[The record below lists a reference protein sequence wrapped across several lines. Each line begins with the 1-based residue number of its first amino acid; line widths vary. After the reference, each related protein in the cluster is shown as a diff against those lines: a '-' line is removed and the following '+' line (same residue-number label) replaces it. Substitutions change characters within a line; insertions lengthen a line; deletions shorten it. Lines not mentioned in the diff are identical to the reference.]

1 MRRQKDEWKKQDE
14 ERKSK
19 LALEDAKLERA
30 KELEQMDKAERDG
43 LESKMK
49 SNDAEM
55 QDELRKLVDE
65 IRAEN
70 LQEEKK
76 ADEVK

>member
-1 MRRQKDEWKKQDE
+1 
-14 ERKSK
+14 
-19 LALEDAKLERA
+19 
-30 KELEQMDKAERDG
+30 
-43 LESKMK
+43 MK

-65 IRAEN
+65 IRAKN

-76 ADEVK
+76 PDEVK